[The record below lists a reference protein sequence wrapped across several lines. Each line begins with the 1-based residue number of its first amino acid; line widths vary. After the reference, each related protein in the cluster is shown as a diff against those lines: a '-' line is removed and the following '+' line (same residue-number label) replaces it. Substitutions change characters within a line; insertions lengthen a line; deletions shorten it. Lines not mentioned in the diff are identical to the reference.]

1 MNLNASIIDQRL
13 TGIQDEIR
21 ALAETELGL
30 TNPGRLKSLAFVY
43 LCVKV
48 MLDLEVEEAFDCLT
62 EGGGDFGVDA
72 FHITE
77 ESDGEFA
84 VTVFQGK
91 YRKSL
96 DGASAFEQA
105 GIEALINAIRYL
117 FDPSGGAGTL
127 AGARRFHS
135 TRPGHCL

>member
-13 TGIQDEIR
+13 TGIQDEIHS
-21 ALAETELGL
+21 LAASELAI
-30 TNPGRLKSLAFVY
+30 TDPGRLKSLAFVY

-62 EGGGDFGVDA
+62 EGSGDFGVDA

-84 VTVFQGK
+84 V
-91 YRKSL
+91 
-96 DGASAFEQA
+96 A
-105 GIEALINAIRYL
+105 
-117 FDPSGGAGTL
+117 
-127 AGARRFHS
+127 
-135 TRPGHCL
+135 